1 MICLS
6 WETSSCFTTSS
17 SCKPDCAHP
26 PLCALF
32 GYMCHVLPE
41 GLHGSCVD
49 AAVEQST
56 LIVEQSTL
64 TVEPSVQFATS
75 RCLAYLMQ
83 ELASFQLGGGIRK
96 QVLIVSEFAAGPSAV
111 VDKFL
116 VLKL

>member
-1 MICLS
+1 M
-6 WETSSCFTTSS
+6 
-17 SCKPDCAHP
+17 
-26 PLCALF
+26 
-32 GYMCHVLPE
+32 YHVLPE

-56 LIVEQSTL
+56 LIVE
-64 TVEPSVQFATS
+64 PSLHFATS

-83 ELASFQLGGGIRK
+83 ELASFQLVGGIRK
-96 QVLIVSEFAAGPSAV
+96 QVLIVSEFVAGPSAV